1 MIEIKR
7 NNKAFFTLEDICEG
21 SKLSRQLMDH
31 HYIVLKFSTDSP
43 IYFEIGDTVELPDF
57 GYFVLKSAYFP
68 KYNETTGGY
77 DYEMQMDAYY
87 MEWANKICKYRPQYG
102 ANETA
107 FKLTATVSTHLQV
120 ILNNLKA
127 LGYTYNGHRYT
138 ADCTTYNKNVFDTEK
153 RFYIEYSSV
162 SILDALNAI
171 CETVDCEWWI
181 DGSIIYL
188 GFCEMEGQT
197 VFEQGVNMLSM
208 SHSESK
214 ASYITRLYAFGSDKN
229 IPNGYFTGYD
239 ADVTVD
245 GVTTDYLMLPDK
257 EVDEDGFYS
266 KNGYIE
272 NVNVVKNNA
281 QAIEGVV
288 MFEDEYPRVECAV
301 SDIKTY
307 DSTIKNDDGT
317 TTTKT
322 FWQITSNDSFTEEFK
337 ESWIKGNLTLMI
349 KFTGGAL
356 MGMDFEISH
365 KILDGKNY
373 YEIVANDNYGRT
385 LPDRALCPK
394 SGDGF
399 FLYNW
404 DATQITDTTLIPN
417 ARQSLYER
425 AKTYYKKSMVD
436 NSNFTC
442 YMDGEKF
449 FNHGTYDYHPIGEQV
464 KLINPMFSDVD
475 ADGKH
480 YRNSRIIGYEINL
493 DIPYDTPQ
501 YIVGEKAAY
510 SRLGQLEEKVNS
522 ITVNG
527 IKIGDGS
534 GGTGGVYVI
543 GMNDSTPASDSN
555 VYSARRTR
563 MSFLSKAEK
572 DTAKETIAFEK
583 GLTAGSYERL
593 TSGAAINADG
603 AAEVESIVVRRGAT
617 FGQSAYIDAAGD
629 ASLGN
634 VSVSGVRSQGFT
646 EGDRTLIG
654 GKGFELY
661 KDGSGKSHLYVDN
674 AVIRG
679 KLLAAATEIRKVSYS
694 GGTMI
699 FSNAGSTLIHVVGL
713 DAAGHEVAA
722 DASAQAFKCW
732 AAADDGSTR
741 TMNWW
746 KVGDMAMCKTFNIK
760 DSSGGNRYYWR
771 LVIGRG
777 QEVLEDGKLYDY
789 VVLSNLETFAGG
801 DAVVPVNVVST
812 LTDNEGNV
820 ITWGGV
826 VVTMVTDVVMS
837 SLADVVSGQDGS
849 TKDDAGID
857 IGTRTYYG
865 FDPQGTDIPM
875 AGDVIVQVGSETRFM
890 QRGNAIKLAT
900 SADDGDARTAPSLT
914 MYHQIGNTWSTDDG
928 GSSVWQW
935 KTVTAVMAPTGVR
948 FNADFFKW
956 FSGSEDNVVDPIV
969 ISYTLTPSSTFLVR
983 QVSTGKVE
991 PTDITL
997 SLTKHT
1003 GNKVEDW
1010 NDKGVTLKARYTQR
1024 DGLAGEK
1031 VIKSVK
1037 DIGDL
1042 YALLTLRVLAIDAKG
1057 KELCYTDI
1065 AIISDGEDFDVQV
1078 LAEGGNSIFNGEGTK
1093 KLTAYVYRNGQDITS
1108 TIASTAFSW
1117 KRQSSDAADDKIWNS
1132 LHVGLGNV
1140 CTVTNEDVDRSAM
1153 FMCEVEIV

>member
-1 MIEIKR
+1 MTQAKPKDYWISPNALYIERNALNNPDYIQASCTSGAQILVYIKDIIGFDDGHNYRRWSLIAAPTVFNTHTEKYVYAAIPRDLSSTKAALIVFPSESINLYGQNEAKEQIGSADCYYIFLQGILTSSGDNGTIKREWKKGFEIKY
-7 NNKAFFTLEDICEG
+7 G
-21 SKLSRQLMDH
+21 YLSSDEALSAGM
-31 HYIVLKFSTDSP
+31 I
-43 IYFEIGDTVELPDF
+43 DTVWYE
-57 GYFVLKSAYFP
+57 
-68 KYNETTGGY
+68 YNSVDSNGLVTFLR
-77 DYEMQMDAYY
+77 D
-87 MEWANKICKYRPQYG
+87 
-102 ANETA
+102 
-107 FKLTATVSTHLQV
+107 LTMKV
-120 ILNNLKA
+120 
-127 LGYTYNGHRYT
+127 G
-138 ADCTTYNKNVFDTEK
+138 
-153 RFYIEYSSV
+153 
-162 SILDALNAI
+162 
-171 CETVDCEWWI
+171 
-181 DGSIIYL
+181 
-188 GFCEMEGQT
+188 T
-197 VFEQGVNMLSM
+197 VFKQLFARTLTIVQGGNLSFDEQKRDIIGV
-208 SHSESK
+208 
-214 ASYITRLYAFGSDKN
+214 AD
-229 IPNGYFTGYD
+229 
-239 ADVTVD
+239 DVTPV
-245 GVTTDYLMLPDK
+245 
-257 EVDEDGFYS
+257 
-266 KNGYIE
+266 
-272 NVNVVKNNA
+272 
-281 QAIEGVV
+281 
-288 MFEDEYPRVECAV
+288 
-301 SDIKTY
+301 
-307 DSTIKNDDGT
+307 
-317 TTTKT
+317 
-322 FWQITSNDSFTEEFK
+322 TSNDT
-337 ESWIKGNLTLMI
+337 IVTPDYLDRN
-349 KFTGGAL
+349 AL
-356 MGMDFEISH
+356 S
-365 KILDGKNY
+365 
-373 YEIVANDNYGRT
+373 RT
-385 LPDRALCPK
+385 HR
-394 SGDGF
+394 
-399 FLYNW
+399 
-404 DATQITDTTLIPN
+404 
-417 ARQSLYER
+417 
-425 AKTYYKKSMVD
+425 
-436 NSNFTC
+436 
-442 YMDGEKF
+442 
-449 FNHGTYDYHPIGEQV
+449 
-464 KLINPMFSDVD
+464 
-475 ADGKH
+475 
-480 YRNSRIIGYEINL
+480 
-493 DIPYDTPQ
+493 
-501 YIVGEKAAY
+501 
-510 SRLGQLEEKVNS
+510 
-522 ITVNG
+522 
-527 IKIGDGS
+527 
-534 GGTGGVYVI
+534 
-543 GMNDSTPASDSN
+543 
-555 VYSARRTR
+555 
-563 MSFLSKAEK
+563 
-572 DTAKETIAFEK
+572 DTAQEEIAFEK
-583 GLTAGSYERL
+583 GLTAGAYERL
-593 TSGAAINADG
+593 TSGAAINDDG

-629 ASLGN
+629 ASLVN

-812 LTDNEGNV
+812 LTDNEGNI
-820 ITWGGV
+820 ITFGGV

-849 TKDDAGID
+849 TTDDAGID

-928 GSSVWQW
+928 TSSVWQW
-935 KTVTAVMAPTGVR
+935 KTVTAVISPTGVR
-948 FNADFFKW
+948 FNADYFKW

-1003 GNKVEDW
+1003 GNKVETW

-1057 KELCYTDI
+1057 QELCYTDI